1 MHILLKYV
9 ILTGIV
15 VLVGVLLQTHSRTR
29 VREFFEDLS
38 YNTMEEKLVDLYEA
52 VLQRQPNSQEL
63 IENTRDIKSGTLTF
77 KGLRQRLLDSEEHA
91 RAMKLQSN
99 ALTPELD
106 KVLSDKELFKTIQAA
121 YKLEK
126 KKDLPSNMLLQYRD
140 IYIYLDYN
148 EYTFRAF
155 LQHKKYK
162 TFEEDI
168 SRVSNMD
175 KETLLAKF
183 KENFDK
189 KELVAAG
196 IKIREAD
203 EAAAAASPAG
213 GSGAPAPASPTDR
226 LARTVDSTDPSVSAT
241 LIRILSGTSGGRLD
255 IDAQA
260 RILDE
265 IDKIQNNPNLTPEEK
280 RQAIAA
286 ILALANEDA
295 VSKASAEAIMAQHEG
310 ADYIDAPTHQG
321 DMVLRPEFAWSVPQ
335 KRPPVCNMLGQK
347 PNVQPLMA
355 NSKLLLGTS
364 LEEAKDT
371 QVGTMMPKFKYQ
383 EYATVPVPKPK
394 CAPAVPV
401 APAAPVA
408 PAVKASA

>member
-38 YNTMEEKLVDLYEA
+38 YNTMEEQLVDLYEA

-155 LQHKKYK
+155 LRHKKYK

-183 KENFDK
+183 KETFDK
-189 KELVAAG
+189 KELVAEG

-203 EAAAAASPAG
+203 EAAAAAGRAST
-213 GSGAPAPASPTDR
+213 GAPAPASPSDR

-295 VSKASAEAIMAQHEG
+295 ISKASAEAIMAQHEG

-394 CAPAVPV
+394 CAPAAP
-401 APAAPVA
+401 PAAPVA
-408 PAVKASA
+408 KAAAA